1 MKTRLRAGCGA
12 LFIFLGFA
20 LILGASLAGSRAA
33 LRAWLAAGTR
43 YLPAAAGPELEPLA
57 LGWLGAQHLGAQH
70 LGAQSQDLAALPLD
84 GAAGMP
90 SGDLP
95 TALEPTP
102 PPAPVLSTANPL
114 EKYAFIP
121 DTRGSQPQAE
131 PTATP
136 TPLPPT
142 ATPPVMLPPDQ
153 ATFRPSEPVVR
164 LAIPSL
170 KIKRAVIEIGLDESG
185 QDWDTDRLFAN
196 QNRPD
201 LVGHL
206 EGSALPGEA
215 GNTVLVGHNYDYN
228 GSGVFVNLGDLEI
241 GDEIRLFTESG
252 QELSYEVVKVKTVP
266 WSGGG
271 QDELERHY
279 RFIGPS
285 PDERLTLVTCGG
297 ANIGFFNKRV
307 YVVALPVP

>member
-1 MKTRLRAGCGA
+1 MKSRLRAGCGA
-12 LFIFLGFA
+12 VFIFIGFA
-20 LILGASLAGSRAA
+20 LILGAALAGSRAG

-43 YLPAAAGPELEPLA
+43 YLPASAGPQLEPLA
-57 LGWLGAQHLGAQH
+57 LDWLGAQALGVQPVA
-70 LGAQSQDLAALPLD
+70 AQSQPLAVLPLD
-84 GAAGMP
+84 GAAG
-90 SGDLP
+90 LP
-95 TALEPTP
+95 TGATEPNP
-102 PPAPVLSTANPL
+102 PPAPALPTANPL

-121 DTRGSQPQAE
+121 DPRGSQPQIE

-136 TPLPPT
+136 TPLFPT
-142 ATPPVMLPPDQ
+142 AIPAEALPP
-153 ATFRPSEPVVR
+153 APEAASFSPPEPVVR
-164 LAIPSL
+164 IAIPSL

-185 QDWDTDRLFAN
+185 QDWDTDRLFAT

-252 QELSYEVVKVKTVP
+252 ETLSYEVVKVKTVP

-271 QDELERHY
+271 QDDLERHY

-307 YVVALPVP
+307 YIVALPVP

>member
-1 MKTRLRAGCGA
+1 MKNRLRAGCGA

-20 LILGASLAGSRAA
+20 LILGAALAGSRAA
-33 LRAWLAAGTR
+33 LRAWLADGTR
-43 YLPAAAGPELEPLA
+43 YLPSSAGPELEPLA
-57 LGWLGAQHLGAQH
+57 LGWLSAQPFA
-70 LGAQSQDLAALPLD
+70 AQSQALAALPLD
-84 GAAGMP
+84 GADRAP
-90 SGDLP
+90 STALP
-95 TALEPTP
+95 NALEPTP
-102 PPAPVLSTANPL
+102 PPAPALPTANPL

-121 DTRGSQPQAE
+121 DPRGSQPQIV

-136 TPLPPT
+136 TPLFPTTAPPE
-142 ATPPVMLPPDQ
+142 ALPP
-153 ATFRPSEPVVR
+153 APLPASFSPPEPVVR
-164 LAIPSL
+164 IAIPSL

-185 QDWDTDRLFAN
+185 QDWDTDRLFAT

-252 QELSYEVVKVKTVP
+252 ETLSYEVVKVKLVP